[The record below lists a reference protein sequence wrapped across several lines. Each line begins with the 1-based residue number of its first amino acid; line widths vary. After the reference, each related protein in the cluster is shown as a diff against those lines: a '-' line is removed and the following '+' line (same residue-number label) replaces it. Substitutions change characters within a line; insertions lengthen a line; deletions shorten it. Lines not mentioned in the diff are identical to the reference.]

1 METKSLL
8 VEPIQRDN
16 LLERVDFLRLEAIQ
30 KLTADRAEKGQF
42 FTPQKI
48 AQFMACVFAERPSRL
63 NILDAGA
70 GIGSLSAA
78 LVVEACQWNP
88 KPSAITITAYE
99 IDPTLTAYLH
109 ITLGYCQEVCRQ
121 EEIRF
126 EYEVVQDD
134 FIRAA
139 VDTLSGSTL
148 FSLRKSFNAAILN
161 PPYRKINTA
170 STTRRL
176 LRKVG
181 VETTNLYAAFLWLTI
196 RLLEPNGELIA
207 ITPRSFCNG
216 PYFLPFREVLLK
228 TMSINRI
235 HIFDYRDRA
244 FEEDNVLQENVILH
258 AIKAR
263 QQEKVTI
270 SSSADPSDP
279 FITIREVEYAQLV
292 YPDDPDLFIHIVP
305 DGLRERIGQKAR
317 NLSTSL
323 DELGITVSTGRVVD
337 FRAADFLKEKPDA
350 ETVPLIYPSNFSQ
363 GYIAWPNGQNRKPS
377 AIRLAEET
385 ASLLIPSGW
394 YVLVKRFSAKE
405 EKRRVVA
412 AICDPTR
419 LNAEFIGIENHLN
432 YYHQNGKGLPPPL
445 AKGLAAFLNSTI
457 VDEYFRQFSG
467 HTQVNAT
474 DLRNLKYPS
483 LSQLMAIG
491 EKIDDEFPKQ
501 EEIDQIVL
509 GILGMDTA
517 NTDVK
522 AKKKIEE
529 ALDILRALQ
538 VPKAQLNQRSALT
551 LLALLDMKPD
561 TDWSNASAPLRGIT
575 EMMDYFRDH
584 FGISYAPNTRE
595 TVRRFTVH
603 QFVQMGLVIANP
615 DDIARPVNSPK
626 TKYQVDARLLKVIRT
641 YGTRDWDKNL
651 RAYLKNTQEL
661 RRLREK
667 EREMALIPVK
677 LPDGREVRITAGGQN
692 ALIRQIIE
700 EFCPRFTPGGL
711 VIYVGDAGNKFRVY
725 ERDYL
730 AQLGIIVD
738 EHSKMPD
745 VVVYLESKKWLVLV
759 EAVTSHGP
767 IDIKRHNELKGLF
780 RDSKAP
786 LVFVTAFP
794 TRKVMMKYLQEIA
807 WETEVWV
814 AEAPSHLI
822 HFNGERFLGPYDE

>member
-1 METKSLL
+1 METRSLL
-8 VEPIQRDN
+8 VEPVQRDN
-16 LLERVDFLRLEAIQ
+16 LLERVDFLRLEANQ

-48 AQFMACVFAERPSRL
+48 AQFMARMFAERPSIL
-63 NILDAGA
+63 KILDAGA

-99 IDPTLTAYLH
+99 IDPTLTEYLH
-109 ITLGYCQEVCRQ
+109 VTLGYCQEVCHQ

-126 EYEVVQDD
+126 EYEVIQDD

-139 VDTLSGSTL
+139 VDVLNGSTL
-148 FSLRKSFNAAILN
+148 FSLPKSFNAAILN
-161 PPYRKINTA
+161 PPYKKINSA
-170 STTRRL
+170 SISRRL

-181 VETTNLYAAFLWLTI
+181 IETTNLYAAFLWLTI
-196 RLLEPNGELIA
+196 RLLEPNGELVA

-216 PYFLPFREVLLK
+216 PYFLPFREVFLK

-235 HIFDYRDRA
+235 HVFDYRDRA
-244 FEEDNVLQENVILH
+244 FEDDDVLQENVILH
-258 AIKAR
+258 AIKAH
-263 QQEKVTI
+263 QQEQVTI
-270 SSSADPSDP
+270 SSSADPNDP
-279 FITIREVEYAQLV
+279 FITVREVEYAQIV
-292 YPDDPDLFIHIVP
+292 YPDDPNLFIHIVP
-305 DGLRERIGQKAR
+305 DGLGQRIGQKAR
-317 NLSTSL
+317 SLSTSL
-323 DELGITVSTGRVVD
+323 DELGITVSTGKVVD

-377 AIRLAEET
+377 AIRLAQET
-385 ASLLIPSGW
+385 TSLLVPSGW

-405 EKRRVVA
+405 EKKRVVA
-412 AICDPTR
+412 AIYDPAR
-419 LNAEFIGIENHLN
+419 VDAGLIGIENHLN
-432 YYHQNGKGLPPPL
+432 YYHQNGKGLPPLL

-483 LSQLMAIG
+483 LPQLMAIG
-491 EKIDDEFPKQ
+491 AKIGDEFPEQ
-501 EEIDQIVL
+501 DEIDQIIF
-509 GILGMDTA
+509 GTLGMDTA

-551 LLALLDMKPD
+551 LLALLDMKPE

-615 DDIARPVNSPK
+615 DNIARPVNSPK
-626 TKYQVDARLLKVIRT
+626 TKYQVDASLLKVIRT

-651 RAYLKNTQEL
+651 RAYLKNAQEL

-677 LPDGREVRITAGGQN
+677 LPDGKEVRITAGGQN
-692 ALIRQIIE
+692 DLIKRIIE
-700 EFCPRFTPGGL
+700 KFCPRFTPGGL
-711 VIYVGDAGNKFRVY
+711 VIYVGDAGDKFRVY

-730 AQLGIIVD
+730 ERLGIIVD

-745 VVVYLESKKWLVLV
+745 VVVYLEAKNWLVLI

-767 IDIKRHNELKGLF
+767 IDIKRHNELKELF
-780 RDSKAP
+780 KDSKAP

-822 HFNGERFLGPYDE
+822 HFNGERFLGPYDG

>member
-196 RLLEPNGELIA
+196 RLLEPNGELVA

-317 NLSTSL
+317 NLSASL

-419 LNAEFIGIENHLN
+419 LNAKFIGIENHLN

-483 LSQLMAIG
+483 LSQLMGIG

-677 LPDGREVRITAGGQN
+677 LPDGREIRITAGGQN

>member
-1 METKSLL
+1 METRSLL

-16 LLERVDFLRLEAIQ
+16 LLERVDFLRLEANQ

-48 AQFMACVFAERPSRL
+48 AQFMACMFAERPSML

-78 LVVEACQWNP
+78 LVAEACQWNP

-99 IDPTLTAYLH
+99 IDPTLTEYLH

-121 EEIRF
+121 EDICF
-126 EYEVVQDD
+126 EYEVIQDD
-134 FIRAA
+134 FMRAA
-139 VDTLSGSTL
+139 VDALGGSTL

-161 PPYRKINTA
+161 PPYRKIHNA

-181 VETTNLYAAFLWLTI
+181 IETTNLYAAFLWLTI
-196 RLLEPNGELIA
+196 RLLEPNGELVA

-228 TMSINRI
+228 TMFIKRI
-235 HIFDYRDRA
+235 HVFDYRDRA
-244 FEEDNVLQENVILH
+244 FEEDNVLQENIILH
-258 AIKAR
+258 AIKAH

-270 SSSADPSDP
+270 SSSADPDDP
-279 FITIREVEYAQLV
+279 FITVREVEYDQLI
-292 YPDDPDLFIHIVP
+292 YPDDPNLFIHIVP
-305 DGLRERIGQKAR
+305 DGLGQRIGQKAR
-317 NLSTSL
+317 SLSVSL

-337 FRAADFLKEKPDA
+337 FRAADFLREKPDA

-363 GYIAWPNGQNRKPS
+363 GYIAWPNGQIKKPS

-385 ASLLIPSGW
+385 ASLLVPSGW

-432 YYHQNGKGLPPPL
+432 YYHQNGKGLSPLL

-474 DLRNLKYPS
+474 DLRNQKYPS

-491 EKIDDEFPKQ
+491 EKIGAKFPKQ

-509 GILGMDTA
+509 GILGMDTT

-538 VPKAQLNQRSALT
+538 VPRAQLNQRSALT

-575 EMMDYFRDH
+575 EMMDYFREH

-615 DDIARPVNSPK
+615 DDITRPVNSPK
-626 TKYQVDARLLKVIRT
+626 TKYQVDASLLKVIRT
-641 YGTRDWDKNL
+641 YGTGEWDKNL
-651 RAYLKNTQEL
+651 KAYIKNAQGL
-661 RRLREK
+661 RRLCEK
-667 EREMALIPVK
+667 EREMVLIPVK

-692 ALIRQIIE
+692 ALIKQIIE
-700 EFCPRFTPGGL
+700 EFCPRFIPGGL
-711 VIYVGDAGNKFRVY
+711 VIYVGDAGDKFRVY

-730 AQLGIIVD
+730 AQLGVIVD

-745 VVVYLESKKWLVLV
+745 VVVYLEAKKWLVLI

-767 IDIKRHNELKGLF
+767 IDIKRHNELKELF
-780 RDSKAP
+780 RDSQAP

-814 AEAPSHLI
+814 AEAPTHLI

>member
-1 METKSLL
+1 M
-8 VEPIQRDN
+8 VEPIQIEN

-42 FTPQKI
+42 FTPLKI
-48 AQFMACVFAERPSRL
+48 AQFMARLFAERPSRL

-78 LVVEACQWNP
+78 LVVEACQWDP

-99 IDPTLTAYLH
+99 IDPTLAAYLH
-109 ITLGYCQEVCRQ
+109 ITLGYCQEVCCR
-121 EEIRF
+121 EEIHF

-139 VDTLSGSTL
+139 IDTLSGSNL

-161 PPYRKINTA
+161 PPYRKINAA

-196 RLLEPNGELIA
+196 RLLEPNGELVS

-235 HIFDYRDRA
+235 HIFDYRDRV
-244 FEEDNVLQENVILH
+244 FEEDNVLQENIIIG
-258 AIKAR
+258 AIKTR

-270 SSSADPSDP
+270 SSSTDPSDP

-317 NLSTSL
+317 NLSASL

-337 FRAADFLKEKPDA
+337 FRTANFLREKPDA
-350 ETVPLIYPSNFSQ
+350 ETVPLIYPSNFSR

-405 EKRRVVA
+405 EKRRVIA
-412 AICDPTR
+412 AICDPNR
-419 LNAEFIGIENHLN
+419 LNAKLIGIENHLN
-432 YYHQNGKGLPPPL
+432 YYHQKGKGLPPLL
-445 AKGLAAFLNSTI
+445 AKGLAAFLNSTV

-491 EKIDDEFPKQ
+491 EKIGDEFPKQ

-509 GILGMDTA
+509 GILGMDNA
-517 NTDVK
+517 NADVK
-522 AKKKIEE
+522 AKKKIGE
-529 ALDILRALQ
+529 ALDILRALR
-538 VPKAQLNQRSALT
+538 VPKAQQNQRSALT

-575 EMMDYFRDH
+575 EMMDYFHDH
-584 FGISYAPNTRE
+584 FGISYAPNTFE
-595 TVRRFTVH
+595 GVHRFTVH

-615 DDIARPVNSPK
+615 DDIASPVNSLK
-626 TKYQVDARLLKVIRT
+626 TKYQVDAALLKVIRT
-641 YGTRDWDKNL
+641 YGTGDWDENL
-651 RAYLKNTQEL
+651 RAYLKN
-661 RRLREK
+661 
-667 EREMALIPVK
+667 AL
-677 LPDGREVRITAGGQN
+677 
-692 ALIRQIIE
+692 
-700 EFCPRFTPGGL
+700 
-711 VIYVGDAGNKFRVY
+711 
-725 ERDYL
+725 DYL
-730 AQLGIIVD
+730 
-738 EHSKMPD
+738 
-745 VVVYLESKKWLVLV
+745 
-759 EAVTSHGP
+759 
-767 IDIKRHNELKGLF
+767 RC
-780 RDSKAP
+780 
-786 LVFVTAFP
+786 
-794 TRKVMMKYLQEIA
+794 
-807 WETEVWV
+807 
-814 AEAPSHLI
+814 
-822 HFNGERFLGPYDE
+822 

>member
-48 AQFMACVFAERPSRL
+48 AQFMACVFAERPSTL

-88 KPSAITITAYE
+88 KPSAITVTAYE
-99 IDPTLTAYLH
+99 IDPILTAYLH
-109 ITLGYCQEVCRQ
+109 ITLDYCQEICRQ
-121 EEIRF
+121 EEIHF
-126 EYEVVQDD
+126 EYEVAQDD
-134 FIRAA
+134 FIRVA

-181 VETTNLYAAFLWLTI
+181 VETTNLYTAFLWLTI
-196 RLLEPNGELIA
+196 RLLEPNGELVA

-216 PYFLPFREVLLK
+216 PYFLPFREALLE

-258 AIKAR
+258 AIKTH

-270 SSSADPSDP
+270 SSSVEPSDP
-279 FITIREVEYAQLV
+279 FITIREVDYAQLV

-305 DGLRERIGQKAR
+305 DGLRERIGQKVR
-317 NLSTSL
+317 NLSASL

-337 FRAADFLKEKPDA
+337 FRAANFLREKPDA
-350 ETVPLIYPSNFSQ
+350 ETVPLIYPSNFSR

-412 AICDPTR
+412 AICDPNR
-419 LNAEFIGIENHLN
+419 LNAKLIGIENHLN
-432 YYHQNGKGLPPPL
+432 YYHQKGKGLPPLL
-445 AKGLAAFLNSTI
+445 AKGLAAFLNSTV

-491 EKIDDEFPKQ
+491 EKIGDEFPKQ

-509 GILGMDTA
+509 GILGMDNA
-517 NTDVK
+517 NADVK
-522 AKKKIEE
+522 AKKKIGE
-529 ALDILRALQ
+529 ALDILRALR
-538 VPKAQLNQRSALT
+538 VPKAQQNQRSALT

-575 EMMDYFRDH
+575 EMMDYFHDH
-584 FGISYAPNTRE
+584 FGISYAPNNFE
-595 TVRRFTVH
+595 GVHRFTVH

-615 DDIARPVNSPK
+615 DDIASPVNSLK
-626 TKYQVDARLLKVIRT
+626 TKYQVDAALLKVIRT
-641 YGTRDWDKNL
+641 YGTGDWDENL
-651 RAYLKNTQEL
+651 RAYLKN
-661 RRLREK
+661 
-667 EREMALIPVK
+667 AL
-677 LPDGREVRITAGGQN
+677 
-692 ALIRQIIE
+692 
-700 EFCPRFTPGGL
+700 
-711 VIYVGDAGNKFRVY
+711 
-725 ERDYL
+725 DYL
-730 AQLGIIVD
+730 
-738 EHSKMPD
+738 
-745 VVVYLESKKWLVLV
+745 
-759 EAVTSHGP
+759 
-767 IDIKRHNELKGLF
+767 RC
-780 RDSKAP
+780 
-786 LVFVTAFP
+786 
-794 TRKVMMKYLQEIA
+794 
-807 WETEVWV
+807 
-814 AEAPSHLI
+814 
-822 HFNGERFLGPYDE
+822 

>member
-1 METKSLL
+1 METRSLL

-16 LLERVDFLRLEAIQ
+16 LLERVDFLRLEASQ
-30 KLTADRAEKGQF
+30 RLTADRAEKGQF
-42 FTPQKI
+42 FTPKKI
-48 AQFMACVFAERPSRL
+48 ACFMASMFAKRPHTL
-63 NILDAGA
+63 NLLDAGA
-70 GIGSLSAA
+70 GVGSLSAA
-78 LVVEACQWNP
+78 FIAEACQWNP
-88 KPSAITITAYE
+88 KPSIMTITAYE
-99 IDPTLTAYLH
+99 IDPILTEYLH

-121 EEIRF
+121 EKINF
-126 EYEVVQDD
+126 EYKVIQDD
-134 FIRAA
+134 YIRAS
-139 VDTLSGSTL
+139 VDALSGNTL
-148 FSLRKSFNAAILN
+148 FASCKSFNAAILN
-161 PPYRKINTA
+161 PPYRKINA
-170 STTRRL
+170 HSTTRRL
-176 LRKVG
+176 LQKVG
-181 VETTNLYAAFLWLTI
+181 IETTNLYAAFLWLTI
-196 RLLEPNGELIA
+196 RLLESNGELVA

-216 PYFLPFREVLLK
+216 PYFLPFREVLLR
-228 TMSINRI
+228 TMSINHI
-235 HIFDYRDRA
+235 HVFDYRDRA

-258 AIKAR
+258 ATRAR
-263 QQEKVTI
+263 QQEKVAI
-270 SSSADPSDP
+270 SSSADPNDP
-279 FITIREVEYAQLV
+279 SITVREVEYDQLV
-292 YPDDPDLFIHIVP
+292 YPDDPNSFIHIVT
-305 DGLRERIGQKAR
+305 DGLRQRIGQKAR
-317 NLSTSL
+317 SLSASL
-323 DELGITVSTGRVVD
+323 DELGITVSTGKVVD
-337 FRAADFLKEKPDA
+337 FRAAGFLTENPDA
-350 ETVPLIYPSNFSQ
+350 ETIPLIYPSNFLQ
-363 GYIAWPNGQNRKPS
+363 GYVAWPNRQNRKPF

-385 ASLLIPSGW
+385 TSLFVPSGW

-432 YYHQNGKGLPPPL
+432 YYHQNGKGLPPL
-445 AKGLAAFLNSTI
+445 VAKGLAAFLNSTL

-474 DLRNLKYPS
+474 DLRNLRYPS

-491 EKIDDEFPKQ
+491 EKIGDEFPKE

-509 GILGMDTA
+509 GILGMDTT

-522 AKKKIEE
+522 AKKRIEE
-529 ALDILRALQ
+529 ALDILRSLQ
-538 VPKAQLNQRSALT
+538 VPRAQLNQRSALT

-626 TKYQVDARLLKVIRT
+626 TKYQVDTGLLKVIRT
-641 YGTRDWDKNL
+641 YRTREWDRNL
-651 RAYLKNTQEL
+651 RAYLKNSQEL
-661 RRLREK
+661 RKLREK
-667 EREMALIPVK
+667 EREMTLIPVK

-692 ALIRQIIE
+692 ALIKQIIE
-700 EFCPRFTPGGL
+700 QFCPRFTPEGW
-711 VIYVGDAGNKFRVY
+711 VVYVGDAGDKLRVY
-725 ERDYL
+725 EQHIL
-730 AQLGIIVD
+730 AQLGVIVD

-745 VVVYLESKKWLVLV
+745 VVVYFKDKKWLVLI

-767 IDIKRHNELKGLF
+767 IDIKRHNELKQLF
-780 RDSKAP
+780 RYSKAP

-814 AEAPSHLI
+814 AEESSHLI

>member
-48 AQFMACVFAERPSRL
+48 AQFMACVFAERPSTL

-139 VDTLSGSTL
+139 GDTLSGSTL

-292 YPDDPDLFIHIVP
+292 YPDDPDVFIRIVP

-317 NLSTSL
+317 NLSASL

-337 FRAADFLKEKPDA
+337 FRAADFLKEKPDV

-474 DLRNLKYPS
+474 DLRHLKYPS
-483 LSQLMAIG
+483 LSQVMAIG

-538 VPKAQLNQRSALT
+538 VPKAQLNQRSART

-595 TVRRFTVH
+595 TFRRFTVH
-603 QFVQMGLVIANP
+603 QFVQAGLVIASP
-615 DDIARPVNSPK
+615 EDNSPK
-626 TKYQVDARLLKVIRT
+626 TRYQVDPTLLKVIRT
-641 YGTRDWDKNL
+641 YRTGDWDETL
-651 RAYLKNTQEL
+651 RAYSKN
-661 RRLREK
+661 
-667 EREMALIPVK
+667 
-677 LPDGREVRITAGGQN
+677 
-692 ALIRQIIE
+692 
-700 EFCPRFTPGGL
+700 
-711 VIYVGDAGNKFRVY
+711 
-725 ERDYL
+725 
-730 AQLGIIVD
+730 AQRTRNG
-738 EHSKMPD
+738 KQ
-745 VVVYLESKKWLVLV
+745 
-759 EAVTSHGP
+759 VT
-767 IDIKRHNELKGLF
+767 R
-780 RDSKAP
+780 
-786 LVFVTAFP
+786 
-794 TRKVMMKYLQEIA
+794 
-807 WETEVWV
+807 
-814 AEAPSHLI
+814 
-822 HFNGERFLGPYDE
+822 

>member
-1 METKSLL
+1 M
-8 VEPIQRDN
+8 VEPIQIEN

-42 FTPQKI
+42 FTPLKI
-48 AQFMACVFAERPSRL
+48 AQFMARLFAERPSRL

-99 IDPTLTAYLH
+99 IDPTLAAYLH
-109 ITLGYCQEVCRQ
+109 ITLGYCQEVCCR
-121 EEIRF
+121 EEIHF

-139 VDTLSGSTL
+139 VDTLSGSNL

-161 PPYRKINTA
+161 PPYRKINAA

-196 RLLEPNGELIA
+196 RLLEPNGELVS

-228 TMSINRI
+228 TMSINRV
-235 HIFDYRDRA
+235 HIFDYRDRV
-244 FEEDNVLQENVILH
+244 FEEDKVLQENIIIG
-258 AIKAR
+258 AIKTR

-317 NLSTSL
+317 NLSASL
-323 DELGITVSTGRVVD
+323 DELDITVSTGRVVD
-337 FRAADFLKEKPDA
+337 FRVADFLKENPDA
-350 ETVPLIYPSNFSQ
+350 ETVPLIYPGNFSQ

-385 ASLLIPSGW
+385 AGLLIPSGW

-412 AICDPTR
+412 AICDPAR

-432 YYHQNGKGLPPPL
+432 YYHQNGEGLPPPL

-483 LSQLMAIG
+483 LSQLMVIG
-491 EKIDDEFPKQ
+491 EKIGDEFPKQ

-509 GILGMDTA
+509 GILGMDSV
-517 NTDVK
+517 NTDLK

-538 VPKAQLNQRSALT
+538 VPKAQQNQRSALT
-551 LLALLDMKPD
+551 LLALLDMTPD
-561 TDWSNASAPLRGIT
+561 TDWSDASAPLRGIT

-595 TVRRFTVH
+595 TFRRFTVH
-603 QFVQMGLVIANP
+603 QFVQAGLVIASP
-615 DDIARPVNSPK
+615 EDNSPK
-626 TKYQVDARLLKVIRT
+626 TRYQVDPTLLKVIRT
-641 YGTRDWDKNL
+641 YRTGDWDETL
-651 RAYLKNTQEL
+651 RAYSKN
-661 RRLREK
+661 
-667 EREMALIPVK
+667 
-677 LPDGREVRITAGGQN
+677 
-692 ALIRQIIE
+692 
-700 EFCPRFTPGGL
+700 
-711 VIYVGDAGNKFRVY
+711 
-725 ERDYL
+725 
-730 AQLGIIVD
+730 AQRTRNG
-738 EHSKMPD
+738 KQ
-745 VVVYLESKKWLVLV
+745 
-759 EAVTSHGP
+759 VT
-767 IDIKRHNELKGLF
+767 R
-780 RDSKAP
+780 
-786 LVFVTAFP
+786 
-794 TRKVMMKYLQEIA
+794 
-807 WETEVWV
+807 
-814 AEAPSHLI
+814 
-822 HFNGERFLGPYDE
+822 

>member
-1 METKSLL
+1 METRRLL

-16 LLERVDFLRLEAIQ
+16 LLERVDFLRLEANQ
-30 KLTADRAEKGQF
+30 KLTAERAEKGQF

-48 AQFMACVFAERPSRL
+48 AQFMACMFAERPSTL

-78 LVVEACQWNP
+78 LVAEACQWNP
-88 KPSAITITAYE
+88 KPSAITTTAYE
-99 IDPTLTAYLH
+99 IDPTLTEYLH

-121 EEIRF
+121 EDICF
-126 EYEVVQDD
+126 EYEVIQDD

-139 VDTLSGSTL
+139 VDVLGGNTL

-161 PPYRKINTA
+161 PPYRKINNA

-181 VETTNLYAAFLWLTI
+181 IETTNLYAAFLWLTI
-196 RLLEPNGELIA
+196 RSLEPNGELVA

-228 TMSINRI
+228 TMFIKRI
-235 HIFDYRDRA
+235 HVFDYRDRA
-244 FEEDNVLQENVILH
+244 FEEDNVLQENIILH

-263 QQEKVTI
+263 QQEKVMI
-270 SSSADPSDP
+270 SSSADPDDP
-279 FITIREVEYAQLV
+279 FITVREVEYDQLI
-292 YPDDPDLFIHIVP
+292 YPDDLNLFIHIVP
-305 DGLRERIGQKAR
+305 DGLGQRIGQKAR
-317 NLSTSL
+317 SLSVSL

-350 ETVPLIYPSNFSQ
+350 ETVPLIYPCNFSQ
-363 GYIAWPNGQNRKPS
+363 GYIAWPNGQIKKTS
-377 AIRLAEET
+377 AIRLAKET
-385 ASLLIPSGW
+385 ASLLVPSGW

-412 AICDPTR
+412 AVCDPTR
-419 LNAEFIGIENHLN
+419 LHAEFIGIENHLN
-432 YYHQNGKGLPPPL
+432 YYHQNGKGLSPLL

-491 EKIDDEFPKQ
+491 EKIGAKFPKQ

-509 GILGMDTA
+509 GILGMDTT

-529 ALDILRALQ
+529 ALDILRVLQ
-538 VPKAQLNQRSALT
+538 VPRAQLNQRSALT

-561 TDWSNASAPLRGIT
+561 TDWSNASAPLRSIT
-575 EMMDYFRDH
+575 EMMDYFREH

-595 TVRRFTVH
+595 TIRRFTVH

-615 DDIARPVNSPK
+615 DDITSPVNSPE
-626 TKYQVDARLLKVIRT
+626 TKYQVDANLLKVIRT
-641 YGTRDWDKNL
+641 CG
-651 RAYLKNTQEL
+651 
-661 RRLREK
+661 
-667 EREMALIPVK
+667 
-677 LPDGREVRITAGGQN
+677 
-692 ALIRQIIE
+692 
-700 EFCPRFTPGGL
+700 
-711 VIYVGDAGNKFRVY
+711 
-725 ERDYL
+725 
-730 AQLGIIVD
+730 
-738 EHSKMPD
+738 
-745 VVVYLESKKWLVLV
+745 
-759 EAVTSHGP
+759 
-767 IDIKRHNELKGLF
+767 
-780 RDSKAP
+780 
-786 LVFVTAFP
+786 TAF
-794 TRKVMMKYLQEIA
+794 TRLCHRD
-807 WETEVWV
+807 
-814 AEAPSHLI
+814 PGL
-822 HFNGERFLGPYDE
+822 

>member
-1 METKSLL
+1 MEAMETRSLL
-8 VEPIQRDN
+8 VEPVQRDN
-16 LLERVDFLRLEAIQ
+16 LLERVDFLRLEANQ
-30 KLTADRAEKGQF
+30 KLATDRAEKGQF

-48 AQFMACVFAERPSRL
+48 AQCMAHMFAERPSIL
-63 NILDAGA
+63 KILDAGA

-99 IDPTLTAYLH
+99 IDPILTEYLH
-109 ITLGYCQEVCRQ
+109 VTLGYCQEVCHQ

-126 EYEVVQDD
+126 EYEVIQDD

-139 VDTLSGSTL
+139 VDVLNGSAL
-148 FSLRKSFNAAILN
+148 FSLPKSFNAAILN
-161 PPYRKINTA
+161 PPYKKINSA
-170 STTRRL
+170 SMTRRL

-196 RLLEPNGELIA
+196 RLLEPNGELVA

-228 TMSINRI
+228 TMSIDRI
-235 HIFDYRDRA
+235 HVFDYRDRA
-244 FEEDNVLQENVILH
+244 FEDDDVLQENVILH
-258 AIKAR
+258 AIKAH
-263 QQEKVTI
+263 QQERVTI
-270 SSSADPSDP
+270 SSSADPNDP
-279 FITIREVEYAQLV
+279 FITLREVEYAQLV

-305 DGLRERIGQKAR
+305 DGLGQRIGQKAR
-317 NLSTSL
+317 SLSHSL
-323 DELGITVSTGRVVD
+323 AELGITVSTGRVVD
-337 FRAADFLKEKPDA
+337 FRAADFLKEKPDT

-363 GYIAWPNGQNRKPS
+363 GSIVWPHGQNKKPS
-377 AIRLAEET
+377 AIRLAQET
-385 ASLLIPSGW
+385 TRLLVPSGW

-405 EKRRVVA
+405 ERKRVVA
-412 AICDPTR
+412 AIYDPTR
-419 LNAEFIGIENHLN
+419 VDAGFIGIENHLN
-432 YYHQNGKGLPPPL
+432 YYHQNGKGLPPLL

-491 EKIDDEFPKQ
+491 EQIGDEFPEQ
-501 EEIDQIVL
+501 DEIDQIVL
-509 GILGMDTA
+509 GTLGMDTA
-517 NTDVK
+517 NTDVQ
-522 AKKKIEE
+522 ARKKIEE
-529 ALDILRALQ
+529 ALDMLRALQ

-551 LLALLDMKPD
+551 LLALLDMKPE

-615 DDIARPVNSPK
+615 DNIARPVNSPK
-626 TKYQVDARLLKVIRT
+626 TKYQVDDSLLKVIRT

-651 RAYLKNTQEL
+651 RAYLKNAKEL

-677 LPDGREVRITAGGQN
+677 LPGGREVRITAGGQN
-692 ALIRQIIE
+692 DLIKRIIE

-725 ERDYL
+725 EQDYL
-730 AQLGIIVD
+730 KRIGIVVD

-745 VVVYLESKKWLVLV
+745 VVVYLEVKNWLVLI

-767 IDIKRHNELKGLF
+767 IDIKRHNE
-780 RDSKAP
+780 
-786 LVFVTAFP
+786 
-794 TRKVMMKYLQEIA
+794 
-807 WETEVWV
+807 
-814 AEAPSHLI
+814 
-822 HFNGERFLGPYDE
+822 

>member
-8 VEPIQRDN
+8 AEPIQRSN
-16 LLERVDFLRLEAIQ
+16 LLERVDFLRYEANRT
-30 KLTADRAEKGQF
+30 LPTDRAAKGQF

-48 AQFMACVFAERPSRL
+48 AQFMACMFAERPGAL

-70 GIGSLSAA
+70 GIGSLSTA
-78 LVVEACQWNP
+78 LVVEACKWNP
-88 KPSAITITAYE
+88 KPSTITITAYE
-99 IDPTLTAYLH
+99 IDPALTEYLH
-109 ITLGYCQEVCRQ
+109 ITLGYCREVCRQ

-134 FIRAA
+134 FIMAA

-148 FSLRKSFNAAILN
+148 FSSRKTFNAAILN

-170 STTRRL
+170 SPTWRL

-196 RLLEPNGELIA
+196 RLLDPYGELVA

-216 PYFLPFREVLLK
+216 PYFLPFRESLLK

-235 HIFDYRDRA
+235 HVFDYRDRA
-244 FEEDNVLQENVILH
+244 FEDDHVLQENIVLH
-258 AIKAR
+258 ARKAR
-263 QQEKVTI
+263 QKEKVTI
-270 SSSADPSDP
+270 SSSADPDDP
-279 FITIREVEYAQLV
+279 FITIREVEYTQLV
-292 YPDDPDLFIHIVP
+292 YPDDPNLFIHIVP
-305 DGLRERIGQKAR
+305 DGLRQSIGQKAR
-317 NLSTSL
+317 NLSASL

-337 FRAADFLKEKPDA
+337 FRAADFLEEKPNT

-363 GYIAWPNGQNRKPS
+363 GYIAWPNDQHRKPS
-377 AIRLAEET
+377 AIRLVEET
-385 ASLLIPSGW
+385 ASLLVPSGW

-412 AICDPTR
+412 AVCDPTR

-432 YYHQNGKGLPPPL
+432 YYHQNGRGLPPLL

-483 LSQLMAIG
+483 TSQLMTIG
-491 EKIDDEFPKQ
+491 KKIGDEFPKQ
-501 EEIDQIVL
+501 EGIDQIVL

-517 NTDVK
+517 NAEVTMQR
-522 AKKKIEE
+522 KIEE
-529 ALDILRALQ
+529 ALDILQALQ
-538 VPKAQLNQRSALT
+538 VPKAQCNQRSALT
-551 LLALLDMKPD
+551 LLALLDMKPA

-575 EMMDYFRDH
+575 EMMDYFHDH

-595 TVRRFTVH
+595 TVRRSTVH
-603 QFVQMGLVIANP
+603 HFAQMGLIIANP
-615 DDIARPVNSPK
+615 DDPARPVNSPE
-626 TKYQVDARLLKVIRT
+626 TKYQIDARLLQVIRT
-641 YGTRDWDKNL
+641 YGTDDWHKNL
-651 RAYLKNTQEL
+651 REYLETAQEL
-661 RRLREK
+661 RRLRER
-667 EREMALIPVK
+667 ERQMVLIPVK
-677 LPDGREVRITAGGQN
+677 LPNGGEVSITAGGQN
-692 ALIRQIIE
+692 HLIKQIVE
-700 EFCPRFTPGGL
+700 EFCSRFTPGGL
-711 VIYVGDAGNKFRVY
+711 VIYLGDAGDKFRVY
-725 ERDYL
+725 EKDYL
-730 AQLGIIVD
+730 ERLGVIVD
-738 EHSKMPD
+738 KHSKMPD
-745 VVVYLESKKWLVLV
+745 VVIYLEAKNWLVLI

-767 IDIKRHNELKGLF
+767 IDMKRHNELKELF
-780 RDSKAP
+780 KDSKAP

-794 TRKVMMKYLQEIA
+794 TRKVMRRYLQEIA

-814 AEAPSHLI
+814 AESPSHLI
-822 HFNGERFLGPYDE
+822 HFNGERFLGPSDR

>member
-1 METKSLL
+1 METRSLL
-8 VEPIQRDN
+8 VEPVQRDN
-16 LLERVDFLRLEAIQ
+16 LLERVDFLRLEANQ

-48 AQFMACVFAERPSRL
+48 AQFMARMFAEKPSIL
-63 NILDAGA
+63 KILDAGA

-99 IDPTLTAYLH
+99 IDPTLTEYLH
-109 ITLGYCQEVCRQ
+109 VTLGYCQEVCHQ

-126 EYEVVQDD
+126 EYEVIQDD

-139 VDTLSGSTL
+139 VDVLNGSTL
-148 FSLRKSFNAAILN
+148 FSLPKSFNAAILN
-161 PPYRKINTA
+161 PPYKKINSA
-170 STTRRL
+170 SITRRL

-181 VETTNLYAAFLWLTI
+181 IETTNLYAAFLWLTI
-196 RLLEPNGELIA
+196 RLLEPNGELVA

-216 PYFLPFREVLLK
+216 PYFLPFREVFLK

-235 HIFDYRDRA
+235 HVFDYRDRA
-244 FEEDNVLQENVILH
+244 FEDDDVLQENVILH
-258 AIKAR
+258 AIKAH
-263 QQEKVTI
+263 QQEQVTI
-270 SSSADPSDP
+270 SSSADPNDP
-279 FITIREVEYAQLV
+279 FITVREVEYAQIV
-292 YPDDPDLFIHIVP
+292 YPDDPNLFIHIVP
-305 DGLRERIGQKAR
+305 DGLGQRIGQKAR
-317 NLSTSL
+317 SLSTSL
-323 DELGITVSTGRVVD
+323 DELGITVSTGKVVD

-377 AIRLAEET
+377 AIRLAQET
-385 ASLLIPSGW
+385 TSLLVPSGW

-405 EKRRVVA
+405 EKKRVVA
-412 AICDPTR
+412 AIYDPAR
-419 LNAEFIGIENHLN
+419 VDAGLIGIENHLN
-432 YYHQNGKGLPPPL
+432 YYHQNGKGLPPLL

-483 LSQLMAIG
+483 LPQLMAIG
-491 EKIDDEFPKQ
+491 AKIGDEFPEQ
-501 EEIDQIVL
+501 DEIDQIIF
-509 GILGMDTA
+509 GTLGMDTA

-551 LLALLDMKPD
+551 LLALLDMKPE

-615 DDIARPVNSPK
+615 DNIARPVNSPK
-626 TKYQVDARLLKVIRT
+626 TKYQVDASLLKVIRT

-651 RAYLKNTQEL
+651 RAYLKNAQEL

-667 EREMALIPVK
+667 ECEMALIPVK
-677 LPDGREVRITAGGQN
+677 LPDGKEVRITAGGQN
-692 ALIRQIIE
+692 DLIKRIIE

-711 VIYVGDAGNKFRVY
+711 VIYVGDAGDKFRVY

-730 AQLGIIVD
+730 ERLGIIVD

-745 VVVYLESKKWLVLV
+745 VVVYLEAKNWLVLI

-767 IDIKRHNELKGLF
+767 IDIKRHNELKELF
-780 RDSKAP
+780 KDSKAP

-822 HFNGERFLGPYDE
+822 HFNGERFLGPYDG

>member
-1 METKSLL
+1 MAG
-8 VEPIQRDN
+8 PIQRDN
-16 LLERVDFLRLEAIQ
+16 LLEQVDFLRLEANQ

-42 FTPQKI
+42 FTPHKI
-48 AQFMACVFAERPSRL
+48 AQFMARMFAERPSTL

-70 GIGSLSAA
+70 GVGSLSAA
-78 LVVEACQWNP
+78 LVAEACQWNP
-88 KPSAITITAYE
+88 KPSTITITAYE
-99 IDPTLTAYLH
+99 IDPALTEYLH
-109 ITLGYCQEVCRQ
+109 ITLGYCREVCRQ
-121 EEIRF
+121 EDIRF
-126 EYEVVQDD
+126 EYEVIQDD

-139 VDTLSGSTL
+139 VDALGGSTL
-148 FSLRKSFNAAILN
+148 SSLRKSFNAAILN
-161 PPYRKINTA
+161 PPYRKINNA

-181 VETTNLYAAFLWLTI
+181 IETTNLYAAFLWLTI
-196 RLLEPNGELIA
+196 RLLEPNGELVA

-228 TMSINRI
+228 TMFIKRI
-235 HIFDYRDRA
+235 HVFDYRDRA
-244 FEEDNVLQENVILH
+244 FEEYNVLQENIILH

-270 SSSADPSDP
+270 SSSADPDDP
-279 FITIREVEYAQLV
+279 FITVREVEYNQLI
-292 YPDDPDLFIHIVP
+292 YPDDPNLFIHIVP
-305 DGLRERIGQKAR
+305 DGLGQRIGRKAR
-317 NLSTSL
+317 SLSVSL

-337 FRAADFLKEKPDA
+337 FRAANFLREKPDA

-363 GYIAWPNGQNRKPS
+363 GYIAWPNGQIKKPS

-385 ASLLIPSGW
+385 ASLLVPSGW

-405 EKRRVVA
+405 EKKRVVA

-432 YYHQNGKGLPPPL
+432 YYHQNGKGLSPLL

-483 LSQLMAIG
+483 LPQLMAIG
-491 EKIDDEFPKQ
+491 EKIGDKFPKQ

-509 GILGMDTA
+509 EILGMDTT

-529 ALDILRALQ
+529 ALDILRALR
-538 VPKAQLNQRSALT
+538 VPRAQLNQRSALT

-575 EMMDYFRDH
+575 EMMDYFREH

-615 DDIARPVNSPK
+615 DDITRPVNSPK
-626 TKYQVDARLLKVIRT
+626 TKYQVAAGLLKVIRT
-641 YGTRDWDKNL
+641 YGTGEWDKNL
-651 RAYLKNTQEL
+651 RAYLKNAQEL

-677 LPDGREVRITAGGQN
+677 LPDGREVGITAGGQN
-692 ALIRQIIE
+692 ALIKQIIE

-711 VIYVGDAGNKFRVY
+711 VIYVGDAGDKFRVY

-730 AQLGIIVD
+730 AQLGVIVD

-745 VVVYLESKKWLVLV
+745 VVVYFEAKKWLVV
-759 EAVTSHGP
+759 IEAVTSHGP
-767 IDIKRHNELKGLF
+767 IDIKRHNELKELF
-780 RDSKAP
+780 RGSQAP

-794 TRKVMMKYLQEIA
+794 TRKVMKKYLQEIA

-814 AEAPSHLI
+814 AEAPTHLI

>member
-48 AQFMACVFAERPSRL
+48 AQFMACVFAERPSTL

-88 KPSAITITAYE
+88 KPSAITVTAYE
-99 IDPTLTAYLH
+99 IDPILTAYLH
-109 ITLGYCQEVCRQ
+109 ITLDYCQEICRQ
-121 EEIRF
+121 EEIHF
-126 EYEVVQDD
+126 EYEVAQDD
-134 FIRAA
+134 FIRVA

-181 VETTNLYAAFLWLTI
+181 VETTNLYTAFLWLTI
-196 RLLEPNGELIA
+196 RLLEPNGELVA

-216 PYFLPFREVLLK
+216 PYFLPFREALLE

-258 AIKAR
+258 AIKTH

-270 SSSADPSDP
+270 SSSVEPSDP
-279 FITIREVEYAQLV
+279 FITIREVDYAQLV

-305 DGLRERIGQKAR
+305 DGLRERIGQKVR
-317 NLSTSL
+317 NLSASL

-337 FRAADFLKEKPDA
+337 FRVADFLKENPDA

-385 ASLLIPSGW
+385 AGLLIPSGW

-412 AICDPTR
+412 AICDPAR

-432 YYHQNGKGLPPPL
+432 YYHQNGEGLPPPL

-483 LSQLMAIG
+483 LSQLMVIG
-491 EKIDDEFPKQ
+491 EKIGDEFPKQ

-509 GILGMDTA
+509 GILGMDSV

-538 VPKAQLNQRSALT
+538 VPKAQQNKRSALT
-551 LLALLDMKPD
+551 LLALLDMTPD
-561 TDWSNASAPLRGIT
+561 TDWSDASAPLRGIT

-595 TVRRFTVH
+595 TFRRFTVH
-603 QFVQMGLVIANP
+603 QFVQAGLVIASP
-615 DDIARPVNSPK
+615 EDNSPK
-626 TKYQVDARLLKVIRT
+626 TRYQVDPTLLKVIRT
-641 YGTRDWDKNL
+641 YRTGDWDETL
-651 RAYLKNTQEL
+651 RACSKN
-661 RRLREK
+661 
-667 EREMALIPVK
+667 
-677 LPDGREVRITAGGQN
+677 
-692 ALIRQIIE
+692 
-700 EFCPRFTPGGL
+700 
-711 VIYVGDAGNKFRVY
+711 
-725 ERDYL
+725 
-730 AQLGIIVD
+730 AQRTRNG
-738 EHSKMPD
+738 KQ
-745 VVVYLESKKWLVLV
+745 
-759 EAVTSHGP
+759 VT
-767 IDIKRHNELKGLF
+767 R
-780 RDSKAP
+780 
-786 LVFVTAFP
+786 
-794 TRKVMMKYLQEIA
+794 
-807 WETEVWV
+807 
-814 AEAPSHLI
+814 
-822 HFNGERFLGPYDE
+822 